1 MNHQSSESGNG
12 KTMELAVHGK
22 QMDVGDSLR
31 GHVQTKLEDISA
43 KYFNHTTYATVTFSR
58 EGHGHQLTRAN
69 IIIKVGKNM
78 LVVADG
84 KEADPRMAFDSAAD
98 KAAKQLRRYKR
109 RLRDHHERT
118 EREPEVEFYKA
129 RDYTLATDQDN
140 EQEVA
145 EDTPVV
151 IAEMDTHIQTM
162 TVSDAVMRLDLSGQ
176 PALLFSNA
184 SHGRINMVYRREDG
198 NIGWV
203 DPENEKA
210 AVPKKTK

>member
-1 MNHQSSESGNG
+1 
-12 KTMELAVHGK
+12 MELAVHGK

-31 GHVQTKLEDISA
+31 GHVKTKLEDISA

-58 EGHGHQLTRAN
+58 EGHGHQETRAH
-69 IIIKVGKNM
+69 ITIKLGKNI

-84 KEADPRMAFDSAAD
+84 QEMDPRIAFDTAAE

-118 EREPEVEFYKA
+118 EREPDVGFFKA
-129 RDYTLATDQDN
+129 RDYTLASDQDN
-140 EQEVA
+140 EQEA
-145 EDTPVV
+145 TEDAPVV

-162 TVSDAVMRLDLSGQ
+162 SVSDAVMRLDLSGQ
-176 PALLFSNA
+176 PALLFCNA
-184 SHGRINMVYRREDG
+184 SHGRLNMVYRRQDG
-198 NIGWV
+198 HIGWV

-210 AVPKKTK
+210 VSPKKSK